1 MEDQHVKSNGV
12 KGAPTFNA
20 ACTKC
25 GNGIKFWS
33 INKDY
38 MVIKWNEE
46 NPVKVG
52 CTVLEDAQFENIISL
67 FNEKKAIL
75 KDVKR
80 FSRYKDG
87 AGDFEIR
94 YSPYIMCPD
103 YKASEPFRV
112 GKLFAERIAV
122 VFIESCEYRLKK
134 IEEELKR
141 VHIKD
146 ENE

>member
-1 MEDQHVKSNGV
+1 MNSCRNCGGDAELLEDQHVKSNGV

-67 FNEKKAIL
+67 FTEKKVLL
-75 KDVKR
+75 KEIER
-80 FSRYKDG
+80 FNCCTERPG
-87 AGDFEIR
+87 
-94 YSPYIMCPD
+94 
-103 YKASEPFRV
+103 V
-112 GKLFAERIAV
+112 LKLSMFPTTTLV
-122 VFIESCEYRLKK
+122 
-134 IEEELKR
+134 
-141 VHIKD
+141 IKYQ
-146 ENE
+146 NLFV